1 MAGLK
6 KMKIILGSSSP
17 RRKYLLEEAGFEVE
31 VFPLNV
37 EENYPADI
45 RLDEVALYLA
55 HKKSKAYSLSIPIDS
70 ILLTADSTVVLKDKI
85 LGKPETVEEGVEFIL
100 ELSGK
105 IHQVI
110 TGVVIR
116 DWNKTI
122 GFKSTTLVEFS
133 DVTEEEAFFYV
144 NKYQPF
150 DKAGGYGLQEW
161 IGLCKVK
168 SIHGTYSNVM
178 GLPVHE
184 VYEKIKTWTYV

>member
-1 MAGLK
+1 
-6 KMKIILGSSSP
+6 MKIILGSSSP

>member
-1 MAGLK
+1 
-6 KMKIILGSSSP
+6 MKIILGSSSP

-31 VFPLNV
+31 VSPLNV
-37 EENYPADI
+37 EEDYPED
-45 RLDEVALYLA
+45 LKLNGVALYLA
-55 HKKSKAYSLSIPIDS
+55 HKKSNAYSHSIPLDS
-70 ILLTADSTVVLKDKI
+70 LLLTADSTVVLKDKI
-85 LGKPETVEEGVEFIL
+85 LGKPETVEEGIHFIL
-100 ELSGK
+100 ELSSK
-105 IHQVI
+105 VHQVI

-116 DWNKTI
+116 DSKKMI

-133 DVTEEEAFFYV
+133 EVTEEEATYYV

-184 VYEKIKTWTYV
+184 VYEKIKTWTYE